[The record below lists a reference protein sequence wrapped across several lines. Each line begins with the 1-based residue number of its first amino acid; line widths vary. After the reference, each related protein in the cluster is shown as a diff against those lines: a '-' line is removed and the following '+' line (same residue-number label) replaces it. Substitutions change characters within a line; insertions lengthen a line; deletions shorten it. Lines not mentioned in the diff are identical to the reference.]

1 MYSYEWDKET
11 GGYILQ
17 STELKFSKEPRPVYY
32 KELDILGF
40 DKYWEYDKNDKYP
53 YMWAESNSYYYR
65 GELVARTKGGS
76 LYTKPELDIVNENPD
91 INGKLQFVNI
101 PKMVEKNKAIMETL
115 VNATVKRVYNTYI
128 AYKNKMDVFYV
139 AFSGGKDSV
148 ALLDIIQR
156 ALPHNSFKV
165 IFGDTK
171 MENPDTYDLVNKV
184 DSMCQDYGIEFLR
197 ATSHLNTNASW
208 LAFGYPSQKLR
219 WCCAVHK
226 TTPQINLLR
235 KVLNKRD
242 FKGMAFVGVRRD
254 ESLMRSKYET
264 ISEGEKHEGQF
275 NFNAIDDWNSAEL
288 FLYIYENNLFLNES
302 YKKGNSRVGCLMCP
316 MSSGKHEYMK
326 RACYQKEVD
335 YFVDLIKRSSNRKFE
350 EEQKERQF
358 IENGGWKIRNNGRDL
373 KVPDIKY
380 EEKTEDDKLF
390 IYVIKNTKW
399 SIWLKTLGEFYS
411 DDGINYKMI
420 FMPQKQQT
428 AEYLFS
434 VEEESNKLKFTLN
447 AKSKTRTD
455 IKFLSLFKS
464 CLKKSAYC
472 LGCRECEANCINGCI
487 SMSNGLVI
495 ENCQHCFKCHNIDS
509 GCLVYNSIKIL
520 KGVEKKMSLDCY
532 LSFGVEKEWVERYLK
547 YKEDFWKSEYNDLGS
562 MKITALKRFLRDA
575 KLKLETD
582 KTDPTSLKMNEI
594 YDKHILNTFD
604 YWSIILVNLAYSPQ
618 INWFLKNTVINER
631 YLVDELKDKISDGS
645 SVGTISNIISSLKNL
660 IMKTP
665 LGQEINIASCEM
677 SGNKLESITRLKSR
691 GINPIVVL
699 YSLYRFAEACGDYY
713 QFTLTRLFNYSIDSD
728 GVSPARI
735 FGVDK
740 EELQKI
746 LMGLSIN
753 YPDFINTT
761 FTLDLDNIN
770 LRKNKTSFDV
780 LNLI

>member
-128 AYKNKMDVFYV
+128 AYKNKIDVFYV

-264 ISEGEKHEGQF
+264 ISEGEKHEG
-275 NFNAIDDWNSAEL
+275 
-288 FLYIYENNLFLNES
+288 
-302 YKKGNSRVGCLMCP
+302 
-316 MSSGKHEYMK
+316 
-326 RACYQKEVD
+326 
-335 YFVDLIKRSSNRKFE
+335 
-350 EEQKERQF
+350 
-358 IENGGWKIRNNGRDL
+358 
-373 KVPDIKY
+373 
-380 EEKTEDDKLF
+380 
-390 IYVIKNTKW
+390 
-399 SIWLKTLGEFYS
+399 
-411 DDGINYKMI
+411 
-420 FMPQKQQT
+420 
-428 AEYLFS
+428 
-434 VEEESNKLKFTLN
+434 
-447 AKSKTRTD
+447 
-455 IKFLSLFKS
+455 
-464 CLKKSAYC
+464 
-472 LGCRECEANCINGCI
+472 
-487 SMSNGLVI
+487 
-495 ENCQHCFKCHNIDS
+495 
-509 GCLVYNSIKIL
+509 
-520 KGVEKKMSLDCY
+520 
-532 LSFGVEKEWVERYLK
+532 
-547 YKEDFWKSEYNDLGS
+547 
-562 MKITALKRFLRDA
+562 
-575 KLKLETD
+575 
-582 KTDPTSLKMNEI
+582 
-594 YDKHILNTFD
+594 
-604 YWSIILVNLAYSPQ
+604 
-618 INWFLKNTVINER
+618 
-631 YLVDELKDKISDGS
+631 
-645 SVGTISNIISSLKNL
+645 
-660 IMKTP
+660 
-665 LGQEINIASCEM
+665 
-677 SGNKLESITRLKSR
+677 
-691 GINPIVVL
+691 
-699 YSLYRFAEACGDYY
+699 
-713 QFTLTRLFNYSIDSD
+713 
-728 GVSPARI
+728 
-735 FGVDK
+735 
-740 EELQKI
+740 
-746 LMGLSIN
+746 
-753 YPDFINTT
+753 
-761 FTLDLDNIN
+761 
-770 LRKNKTSFDV
+770 
-780 LNLI
+780 